1 MSVSA
6 DGSNAV
12 TETQGDGGNGN
23 NGKRIHAMNSLPE
36 RPLNLYDDPVKVF
49 IGGPIY
55 KFIIF
60 FATLQSSSI
69 LVLLRHRI
77 GKRVMRGWIFQ
88 LLFILLVTAGG
99 GIFNLFLFF
108 GNPGA
113 DMPMLLFAIAMA
125 AFAFYH
131 YHVARE
137 LTETGIPERLQLHT
151 RARGDSYAM
160 PLLQHLPSL
169 RLPMW
174 HFYTHRFRMVQV
186 LPLEEPA
193 VQRVIEPLLL
203 LILGGIFSF
212 QGSKLGF
219 WLMLSA
225 LSLVIVET
233 DYQNNAMEALDDQY
247 DARLESRTMRII
259 QESLSNNTKM
269 PVKTNGIVTSGIAR
283 VSESLLQLQQDRLN
297 NARQR

>member
-1 MSVSA
+1 MPIPT
-6 DGSNAV
+6 DESNAV
-12 TETQGDGGNGN
+12 TETQGGGDNSN
-23 NGKRIHAMNSLPE
+23 NGRKIHAMNGLPE
-36 RPLNLYDDPVKVF
+36 RPLNLYDDPAKVF

-55 KFIIF
+55 KLIVLL
-60 FATLQSSSI
+60 ATVQSSSV
-69 LVLLRHRI
+69 LVFLRHRI

-160 PLLQHLPSL
+160 PLLQHLPRL
-169 RLPMW
+169 HLPMW
-174 HFYTHRFRMVQV
+174 HFYTRRLRLVQV
-186 LPLEEPA
+186 LPLDEPA

-203 LILGGIFSF
+203 LIVGGIFSF

-259 QESLSNNTKM
+259 QESLSQNAKM
-269 PVKTNGIVTSGIAR
+269 PAKMNGIVTSGIAR
-283 VSESLLQLQQDRLN
+283 VSESLLHLQQDRLN
-297 NARQR
+297 NAKQQ

>member
-1 MSVSA
+1 MFISP
-6 DGSNAV
+6 DGFN
-12 TETQGDGGNGN
+12 TIDKDEDEEGGS
-23 NGKRIHAMNSLPE
+23 KRIRPINSKDE
-36 RPLNLYDDPVKVF
+36 RKPNIYDDPADLFIAQEVRKVVVF
-49 IGGPIY
+49 LCWI
-55 KFIIF
+55 
-60 FATLQSSSI
+60 QSNSV
-69 LVLLRHRI
+69 LVFLRHRI

-108 GNPGA
+108 GNSGA

-151 RARGDSYAM
+151 RARGDSYVMSLIRHM
-160 PLLQHLPSL
+160 PHL

-174 HFYTHRFRMVQV
+174 HFYTRRLRMVQV

-193 VQRVIEPLLL
+193 VQRLIEPLLL

-259 QESLSNNTKM
+259 QESLGNNTKM
-269 PVKTNGIVTSGIAR
+269 PAKMNGIVTSGIAR
-283 VSESLLQLQQDRLN
+283 VSESLLQLQKKRVGSN
-297 NARQR
+297 E

>member
-1 MSVSA
+1 M
-6 DGSNAV
+6 
-12 TETQGDGGNGN
+12 TETQDNGGNGN
-23 NGKRIHAMNSLPE
+23 SGKRIHAMNSLPE
-36 RPLNLYDDPVKVF
+36 RPLNLYDDPAKVF

-60 FATLQSSSI
+60 LATVQSSSI

-88 LLFILLVTAGG
+88 LLFIFLVTAGG

-125 AFAFYH
+125 TFAFYH

-160 PLLQHLPSL
+160 PLLQHIPSL

-174 HFYTHRFRMVQV
+174 HFYTRRFRLVQV
-186 LPLEEPA
+186 LPLDEPA
-193 VQRVIEPLLL
+193 VQRVVEPLVL
-203 LILGGIFSF
+203 LIIGSILSF

-259 QESLSNNTKM
+259 QESLSQNAKM
-269 PVKTNGIVTSGIAR
+269 PAKMNGIVTSGIAR
-283 VSESLLQLQQDRLN
+283 VSESLLHLQQDRLN
-297 NARQR
+297 NARQQ

>member
-1 MSVSA
+1 
-6 DGSNAV
+6 
-12 TETQGDGGNGN
+12 
-23 NGKRIHAMNSLPE
+23 MNSLPE
-36 RPLNLYDDPVKVF
+36 RPLNLYDDPAKVF

-55 KFIIF
+55 KLIIF
-60 FATLQSSSI
+60 LATVQSSSI

-88 LLFILLVTAGG
+88 LLFILLVTIGG

-160 PLLQHLPSL
+160 PLLQHLPRL

-174 HFYTHRFRMVQV
+174 HFYTRRLRLVQV
-186 LPLEEPA
+186 LPLDEPA

-247 DARLESRTMRII
+247 DARLESHTMRII
-259 QESLSNNTKM
+259 QESLSQNAKM
-269 PVKTNGIVTSGIAR
+269 PAKMNGIVTSGIAR

-297 NARQR
+297 NARQQ

>member
-1 MSVSA
+1 MSIST
-6 DGSNAV
+6 DGSNPV
-12 TETQGDGGNGN
+12 TQTQGDSGNGN
-23 NGKRIHAMNSLPE
+23 NGKRIYAMNSLPE
-36 RPLNLYDDPVKVF
+36 RPLNLYDDPAKVF

-60 FATLQSSSI
+60 LATLQSSSV
-69 LVLLRHRI
+69 LVFLRHRI

-113 DMPMLLFAIAMA
+113 DMPMLFFAIAMA
-125 AFAFYH
+125 GFAFYH
-131 YHVARE
+131 YHVSRE
-137 LTETGIPERLQLHT
+137 LTEAGIPERLQLHT
-151 RARGDSYAM
+151 RARGDSYLM
-160 PLLQHLPSL
+160 SLIQHLPRL

-174 HFYTHRFRMVQV
+174 HFYTRRFRLVQV

-193 VQRVIEPLLL
+193 VQRMVEPLVL

-225 LSLVIVET
+225 VSLVMVET

-247 DARLESRTMRII
+247 DARLESKTMRII
-259 QESLSNNTKM
+259 QENLSQNARMPAKM
-269 PVKTNGIVTSGIAR
+269 NGIVTAGIAR
-283 VSESLLQLQQDRLN
+283 VSESLLQLQKIRAAGN
-297 NARQR
+297 E